1 MGRQIFVKRDD
12 IRHLITEQEIKFY
25 GDDESVVYNLVEM
38 GDRRV
43 WGVVSTDWE
52 YLFVDAKLTNKKRDI
67 ILSIIDATN
76 AEYFEA

>member
-38 GDRRV
+38 GDKRV
-43 WGVVSTDWE
+43 WGVVSTDLE
-52 YLFVDAKLTNKKRDI
+52 YLFVDAKLTNPKRDI

>member
-1 MGRQIFVKRDD
+1 MGRQIFVKRND

-38 GDRRV
+38 GDKRV

-52 YLFVDAKLTNKKRDI
+52 YLFVDAKLTNPKRDI

>member
-38 GDRRV
+38 GDKRV